1 MSKNFI
7 YIVSPL
13 GAVGGGMFRV
23 ADYLA
28 RYQKDNG
35 LSPELRMLDSRGQK
49 LIFSPFVLLVAV
61 FKILLFRSIGRLSGL
76 HINVAERL
84 SILRKGVIV
93 LVGRLLGLPVLLHLH
108 AAQIHTS
115 YASSSFFGKLF
126 TRFVFARA
134 SICVVLGS
142 RAKLFLMEELGI
154 PESKIFVLVNGVP
167 VGPRLER
174 DKDDSRFRLLFLG
187 NLTERKGVSDF
198 LRALSHKEMKG
209 VNWRATLAGGG
220 DIEFYKRLAVD
231 LGIEDRLD
239 FLGWIDQ
246 GRAAQ
251 LMANSDVLVLPSYD
265 EGLPLV
271 ILEALGRGLP
281 VVCTPVG
288 EIPEFLKNGINAIFV
303 KPGDPNS
310 LAEAIMKLEA
320 SFDVR
325 NELARNGLIAYEEM
339 FSIDVFFS
347 SLMKIY
353 RNVFI

>member
-1 MSKNFI
+1 
-7 YIVSPL
+7 
-13 GAVGGGMFRV
+13 
-23 ADYLA
+23 
-28 RYQKDNG
+28 
-35 LSPELRMLDSRGQK
+35 
-49 LIFSPFVLLVAV
+49 
-61 FKILLFRSIGRLSGL
+61 
-76 HINVAERL
+76 
-84 SILRKGVIV
+84 
-93 LVGRLLGLPVLLHLH
+93 
-108 AAQIHTS
+108 
-115 YASSSFFGKLF
+115 
-126 TRFVFARA
+126 
-134 SICVVLGS
+134 
-142 RAKLFLMEELGI
+142 
-154 PESKIFVLVNGVP
+154 
-167 VGPRLER
+167 
-174 DKDDSRFRLLFLG
+174 
-187 NLTERKGVSDF
+187 
-198 LRALSHKEMKG
+198 MKG